1 MTRSFHSL
9 FVALVLVL
17 AVTLAGCFGA
27 AQVTSPA
34 ASHNPPADTI
44 ATGVPIDSVA
54 PAPVTP
60 TAVLAP
66 VMLDIHSLTVA
77 VAADSAVIDGA
88 AGGTIS
94 NGVVRIDVPG
104 GAFNGIATIGFAM
117 SDPNTMQ
124 AEIHITPDSLN
135 HFAKPVRLRFL
146 CQGKSA
152 GAATGVFWFEPTKAQ
167 WYGLTSSVY
176 DSTGDD
182 VSVNVRHF
190 SRYGAGGR
198 AGW

>member
-1 MTRSFHSL
+1 MNRSPRILALAVSL
-9 FVALVLVL
+9 FAAVL
-17 AVTLAGCFGA
+17 LAGCFGGA
-27 AQVTSPA
+27 SVTSPIA
-34 ASHNPPADTI
+34 DKTPAP
-44 ATGVPIDSVA
+44 VDSVIVVDSLA

-60 TAVLAP
+60 TPVLSP
-66 VMLDIHSLTVA
+66 VMLDIHAVTVA
-77 VAADSAVIDGA
+77 VTADSAMIDGS
-88 AGGTIS
+88 AGGTVS
-94 NGVVRIDVPG
+94 NGMVRIDVPG
-104 GAFNGIATIGFAM
+104 GAFNGVATIGFAM

-152 GAATGVFWFEPTKAQ
+152 GAATGVFWYEPTKAQ
-167 WYGLTSSVY
+167 WYGLTSSAY
-176 DSTGDD
+176 DSTNDE
-182 VSVNVRHF
+182 VSVDVRHF